1 MAMEFSRQ
9 YSDLSDRFD
18 PISVLVEDA
27 ISFDPQELLNGFI
40 DRLVTSPPQP
50 LGTCRLQLQAH
61 GRQGDT
67 AGRSTR

>member
-50 LGTCRLQLQAH
+50 LGT
-61 GRQGDT
+61 
-67 AGRSTR
+67 